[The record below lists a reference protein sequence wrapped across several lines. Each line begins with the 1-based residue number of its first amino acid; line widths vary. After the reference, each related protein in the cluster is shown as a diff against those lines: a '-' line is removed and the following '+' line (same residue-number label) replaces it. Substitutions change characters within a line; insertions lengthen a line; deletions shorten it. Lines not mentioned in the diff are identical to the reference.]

1 MVFAQYILTLN
12 MVKLLLLFTS
22 NREYNEFRTVTTWS
36 DFALQEHFVIV
47 VVQSLSPV

>member
-12 MVKLLLLFTS
+12 MVKLLLFTS
-22 NREYNEFRTVTTWS
+22 NREYSEFRTVTTWS
-36 DFALQEHFVIV
+36 EFALREHFVTV